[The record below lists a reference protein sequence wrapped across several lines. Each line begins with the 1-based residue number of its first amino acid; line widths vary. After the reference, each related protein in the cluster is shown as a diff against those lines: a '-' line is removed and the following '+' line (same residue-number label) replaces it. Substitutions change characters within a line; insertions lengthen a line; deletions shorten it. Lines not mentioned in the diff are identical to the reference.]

1 MVPKAVVSICAHG
14 QQGTPKG
21 TGDKNGREKKGG
33 QDNKVFSV
41 IKEVSLIRGEYVS
54 VSFRNCRVS

>member
-41 IKEVSLIRGEYVS
+41 IKEVSLIRRKICLC
-54 VSFRNCRVS
+54 FI